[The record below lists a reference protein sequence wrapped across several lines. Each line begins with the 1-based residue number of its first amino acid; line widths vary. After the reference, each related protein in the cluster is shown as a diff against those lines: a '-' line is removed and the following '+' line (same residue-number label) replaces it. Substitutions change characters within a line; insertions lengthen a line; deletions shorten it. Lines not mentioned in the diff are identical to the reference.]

1 MLFVHPRAHYN
12 GNATRKKNNRYEQF
26 QNVMKL
32 GPLSRVMSMIP
43 GLPQGLAQKGGEKE
57 GADRIRR
64 FMFMMDSMN
73 DSELD
78 GKNIHQDGEAIMR
91 IARGSGTAPEEVHA
105 LLQYHKQMEKMV
117 GKMGKTSLMKGDKKL
132 NSQVRRGGCL
142 PNCILFWANLFSQF
156 DSLLFS
162 LIFILF

>member
-1 MLFVHPRAHYN
+1 MHTVSC
-12 GNATRKKNNRYEQF
+12 EQF

-117 GKMGKTSLMKGDKKL
+117 GKMGKTSLMNQYATAPL
-132 NSQVRRGGCL
+132 LLCCYFYYYQARVLLLL
-142 PNCILFWANLFSQF
+142 P
-156 DSLLFS
+156 LLRY
-162 LIFILF
+162 

>member
-1 MLFVHPRAHYN
+1 
-12 GNATRKKNNRYEQF
+12 
-26 QNVMKL
+26 MKL

-73 DSELD
+73 DGELD

-132 NSQVRRGGCL
+132 NSQIGRNPQAVMQQLSQSIDPRMLQQMGGAKNMMEMMKKMGGMGGL
-142 PNCILFWANLFSQF
+142 DGLM
-156 DSLLFS
+156 
-162 LIFILF
+162 